1 MHDDFRE
8 IAHCGGQFEVTTKRD
23 EKGRLK
29 YSLGVRHSSGSPAA
43 WIGVYALPQGIPV
56 AMIRMGGFN
65 EPWNAPPHP
74 SCLPIFIG
82 ADLEGRFGHLCRI
95 CGGYW
100 RSDGASALWPKTC
113 AYCGRRG
120 SGHEFLTE
128 GQDAFVE
135 EFCKMFESAI
145 LSGKDG
151 TFTIDLDVIADKIAS
166 GAARPDFYYS
176 EESQQNK
183 FTCAAC
189 SEWNDILG
197 RYAYCSTCGTRNELP
212 EISEELEKVRV
223 RVNAG
228 EDLGT
233 CVRDTVALFDVAAR
247 QYVGQLVRPGT
258 ANEGAASQTLKD
270 KFFMI

>member
-1 MHDDFRE
+1 
-8 IAHCGGQFEVTTKRD
+8 
-23 EKGRLK
+23 
-29 YSLGVRHSSGSPAA
+29 
-43 WIGVYALPQGIPV
+43 
-56 AMIRMGGFN
+56 
-65 EPWNAPPHP
+65 
-74 SCLPIFIG
+74 
-82 ADLEGRFGHLCRI
+82 
-95 CGGYW
+95 
-100 RSDGASALWPKTC
+100 
-113 AYCGRRG
+113 
-120 SGHEFLTE
+120 
-128 GQDAFVE
+128 
-135 EFCKMFESAI
+135 MFEFAI

-151 TFTIDLDVIADKIAS
+151 TFTIDLDVIADEIAS

-247 QYVGQLVRPGT
+247 QYVGQLVRRVPLT
-258 ANEGAASQTLKD
+258 KARRARLEGKIFHDLKGRAD
-270 KFFMI
+270 DLNVVFGIDF